1 MKIWLVN
8 SYLLFTNLE
17 DHMKQF
23 ALSFFLILFIFCFQN
38 ALAQEEIGD
47 EEQSYRNPSFTQG
60 ATQSIFEDGQQL
72 FGSNWEWMHP
82 TPSGNSLYW
91 VQALDASTWLMAG
104 AGGTFQKTTDGGAT
118 WTVYKNVG
126 GLSSTGTYRRLY
138 DGHFFDAS
146 TGLVC
151 GSGNTLA
158 RTTDGGATWDSV
170 GVGTTSTIYDLFFLN
185 DSVGFIC
192 GTTTID
198 LWKTTD
204 AGLTWTKLAGALP
217 SNGYG
222 MWAIDEDSL
231 LVASSSG
238 NVVARLHLLQMLE
251 LPGHLQ
257 ILVWELLQITMML
270 IFCPL
275 CHKL

>member
-1 MKIWLVN
+1 MKKIL
-8 SYLLFTNLE
+8 
-17 DHMKQF
+17 
-23 ALSFFLILFIFCFQN
+23 LSFFMFLLMFGFQTSF
-38 ALAQEEIGD
+38 AQD
-47 EEQSYRNPSFTQG
+47 EGEDQGQSIYNSDAVSNP
-60 ATQSIFEDGQQL
+60 QSIFEDGQQL
-72 FGSNWEWMHP
+72 SGSNWEWMHP

-91 VQALDASTWLMAG
+91 VQALDASTWLMG
-104 AGGTFQKTTDGGAT
+104 GSGGTFQKTTDAGAT
-118 WTVYKNVG
+118 WTVYKDLV
-126 GLSSTGTYRRLY
+126 GLSSTGENGTLY

-170 GVGTTSTIYDLFFLN
+170 GVGATSTIYDLFFLN

-192 GTTTID
+192 GDSTTIEA
-198 LWKTTD
+198 WKTTD

-238 NVVARLHLLQMLE
+238 NVRRSTDGGATWSTIYV
-251 LPGHLQ
+251 G
-257 ILVWELLQITMML
+257 ITKTLRHIEMSSATDGWVVGESGAVS
-270 IFCPL
+270 
-275 CHKL
+275 